1 MAEKI
6 IKNVPRIAQFLD
18 GKSMLTP
25 YVGSLWAAL
34 SGMDRSRSY
43 ADLLALSGA
52 GNRLSWRPG
61 VWFGGNCDI
70 LSCEEP
76 PFAPHERVLK
86 ALGMTGTV
94 RLAKTVVGLS
104 GPFVSEAE
112 ARADIV
118 RSVDAGVPVIA
129 LGIIGPPECCVVHG
143 YEENGSKLVGWNYF
157 QDSEGFEAERPFV
170 KAAWF
175 ANLVGYILLEEAG
188 DAPPERESAL
198 AACRAIVD
206 HAYHADVRGAKVGFA
221 AWEAMLDQVER
232 ATFEDCVQV
241 LLPAPGEMWAD
252 WAWEKT
258 NQGRFFIY
266 CDALCQIHERGVAL
280 PFWERMKA
288 KNPDWAEPLGEAIE
302 AWRACAA
309 YGGFLWKHLTMNEA
323 GYQKFADPGIRRI
336 LAEEGRRAMALDR
349 KAVEA
354 VEKIIR

>member
-1 MAEKI
+1 MANKRIE
-6 IKNVPRIAQFLD
+6 NVPRIAQFLP
-18 GKSMLTP
+18 GGSMLTP
-25 YVGSLWAAL
+25 YIGSLWAAL
-34 SGMDRSRSY
+34 SGMDRPRPY

-61 VWFGGNCDI
+61 VWDGGNCDI

-94 RLAKTVVGLS
+94 RLAKTIVGLP

-112 ARADIV
+112 ARLDIV
-118 RSVDAGVPVIA
+118 RSIDAGVPVIA
-129 LGIIGPPECCVVHG
+129 MGIIGPPECCVVHG
-143 YEENGSKLVGWNYF
+143 YEDNGDKLIGWNYF
-157 QDSEGFEAERPFV
+157 QADEGFAAEQPFV
-170 KAAWF
+170 KAEWF
-175 ANLVGYILLEEAG
+175 GNLIGYILLEEAG
-188 DAPPERESAL
+188 EAPSERESAL

-221 AWEAMLDQVER
+221 AWETMLDQVEH
-232 ATFEDCVQV
+232 AAFDDCVQV
-241 LLPAPGEMWAD
+241 LLPGPGEMWED

-258 NQGRFFIY
+258 NQGRFFVY

-288 KNPDWAEPLGEAIE
+288 ENPDWVEPLSEAIE
-302 AWRACAA
+302 AWRACSA

-323 GYQKFADPGIRRI
+323 GYLKFADPAVRKI
-336 LAEEGRRAMALDR
+336 LADEGRRAMALDR

-354 VEKIIR
+354 VEKMIR